1 MNYNFKQI
9 KVIPNSNDLTNIILS
24 KTQRKTPTVIHPSY
38 AINRIRSFYMR
49 KVKFT
54 CENIHEKY
62 TEILEGFPKLDD
74 IHPFYADLIN
84 VIYDKDH
91 YKIALGHVH
100 TARNLTDSVAKDY
113 VRFMKHGDSMYR
125 CKMLKRAALGR
136 MAKII
141 KRLGPSLGFLEE
153 VRKHLARMPT
163 IDPYTR
169 TLLITGFPNAGKSS
183 FINQITNANVEVQPY
198 PFTTQSLFVGH
209 TDHNYVRWQV
219 IDSPGILD
227 QPLDQLNN
235 IEMQSITALAHLKAC
250 ILYFIDI
257 SESCGYSIDQQIS
270 LYERIKALFTNKPV
284 VLVFTKIDLKR
295 FSDLDQ
301 EYQDKLSALIKE
313 NGVVSE
319 ELSNKTGE
327 GILKVKETA
336 CNLLLDFRL
345 QNKVDN
351 VPSNVLKKEEE
362 FLKGVYVALPRGQ
375 RQDRP
380 AVIPDAILGGNPLK
394 LDRPN
399 LRQLQDTMGGAG
411 VFNFPLQEH
420 FMLEDPEWK
429 YDVMPEIMDGKNVAD
444 FIDADIERKLMELE
458 KEEEML
464 LLGRNITEMD
474 AENPDEE
481 ELLRIQKGIN
491 VKKTELKIEHRLNR
505 NKRAFSRN
513 VELKD
518 MEDVLNATGK
528 SVSAV
533 HEKFKKRTKPKPL
546 TSTYKKQDNEMEQE
560 DGVFGDRGD
569 RDPAT
574 RRKIEKKLRTFSRS
588 RSKGTKREM
597 SVNDR
602 EVEHLRVKIQNRE
615 FKNLGK
621 AGEADR
627 HVPIKMPKHL
637 FSGKRGNGKNDR
649 R

>member
-1 MNYNFKQI
+1 
-9 KVIPNSNDLTNIILS
+9 
-24 KTQRKTPTVIHPSY
+24 
-38 AINRIRSFYMR
+38 
-49 KVKFT
+49 
-54 CENIHEKY
+54 
-62 TEILEGFPKLDD
+62 
-74 IHPFYADLIN
+74 
-84 VIYDKDH
+84 
-91 YKIALGHVH
+91 
-100 TARNLTDSVAKDY
+100 
-113 VRFMKHGDSMYR
+113 
-125 CKMLKRAALGR
+125 
-136 MAKII
+136 
-141 KRLGPSLGFLEE
+141 
-153 VRKHLARMPT
+153 MPT

-270 LYERIKALFTNKPV
+270 LYERIKALFSNKPV
-284 VLVFTKIDLKR
+284 VIVFTKIDLKK
-295 FSDLDQ
+295 FSELDQ

-313 NGVVSE
+313 NGVTSE

-362 FLKGVYVALPRGQ
+362 FLKGVYVAIPKGK

-380 AVIPDAILGGNPLK
+380 AVLPEAIQNNQPLK
-394 LDRPN
+394 LDRPT
-399 LRQLQDTMGGAG
+399 LRQLQDEMGGAG

-420 FMLEDPEWK
+420 FLLEDPEWK
-429 YDVMPEIMDGKNVAD
+429 YDVIPEIMDGKNVAD

-474 AENPDEE
+474 NENPEEE

-491 VKKTELKIEHRLNR
+491 VKKREVKIEHRLNR
-505 NKRAFSRN
+505 NRRAFSRN
-513 VELKD
+513 VELNGL
-518 MEDVLNATGK
+518 EDALNETGK
-528 SVSAV
+528 DVSAV
-533 HEKFKKRTKPKPL
+533 HDKFKKRTKPKPL
-546 TSTYKKQDNEMEQE
+546 TSTYSKQDAHMEE
-560 DGVFGDRGD
+560 ENDGVFMDSED
-569 RDPAT
+569 RDHSS

-602 EVEHLRVKIQNRE
+602 EVENLRKKIQNRE

-637 FSGKRGNGKNDR
+637 FSGKRKMGTADR

>member
-1 MNYNFKQI
+1 
-9 KVIPNSNDLTNIILS
+9 
-24 KTQRKTPTVIHPSY
+24 
-38 AINRIRSFYMR
+38 
-49 KVKFT
+49 
-54 CENIHEKY
+54 
-62 TEILEGFPKLDD
+62 
-74 IHPFYADLIN
+74 
-84 VIYDKDH
+84 
-91 YKIALGHVH
+91 
-100 TARNLTDSVAKDY
+100 
-113 VRFMKHGDSMYR
+113 
-125 CKMLKRAALGR
+125 
-136 MAKII
+136 
-141 KRLGPSLGFLEE
+141 
-153 VRKHLARMPT
+153 
-163 IDPYTR
+163 
-169 TLLITGFPNAGKSS
+169 
-183 FINQITNANVEVQPY
+183 
-198 PFTTQSLFVGH
+198 
-209 TDHNYVRWQV
+209 
-219 IDSPGILD
+219 
-227 QPLDQLNN
+227 LDQLNN

-284 VLVFTKIDLKR
+284 VLVFTKVDLKR

-420 FMLEDPEWK
+420 FLLEDPEWK
-429 YDVMPEIMDGKNVAD
+429 YDVIPEIMDGKNVAD

-518 MEDVLNATGK
+518 MEDVLNKTGK
-528 SVSAV
+528 DVSAV

-546 TSTYKKQDNEMEQE
+546 TSTYKRQDDQMEE
-560 DGVFGDRGD
+560 EKADGVFGDRGD

-588 RSKGTKREM
+588 RSKGSKREL

-602 EVEHLRVKIQNRE
+602 EVENLRVKIQNRE

-637 FSGKRGNGKNDR
+637 FSGKRGNGKTDR